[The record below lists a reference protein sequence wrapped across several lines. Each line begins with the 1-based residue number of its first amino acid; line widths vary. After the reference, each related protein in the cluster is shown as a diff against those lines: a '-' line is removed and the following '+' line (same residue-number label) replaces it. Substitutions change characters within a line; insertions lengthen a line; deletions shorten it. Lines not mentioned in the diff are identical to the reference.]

1 MIQPEVYV
9 RTVED
14 APLYRVDEVRVWSL
28 GRYEPMKKLMLKIN
42 GELVFVR
49 RYDKIEAEIVLP
61 EHLKQVKDAF
71 ERGYFCL
78 RGKGDPL
85 EEFSDPLEDLTKME
99 DTEVEGIK
107 RFGGNHKRYSAA
119 FDYLIWDRELIEEIE
134 KRLNKGGD
142 LEG

>member
-1 MIQPEVYV
+1 MPEVYV

-28 GRYEPMKKLMLKIN
+28 GRYELMKKLMLKIN
-42 GELVFVR
+42 GKLVFVR

-78 RGKGDPL
+78 YGKGDPL
-85 EEFSDPLEDLTKME
+85 KEFSDPLEDFTRIE
-99 DTEVEGIK
+99 DTEVEGVK

-119 FDYLIWDRELIEEIE
+119 FHYLIWNRELIEEIE
-134 KRLNKGGD
+134 KRLDKGGD